1 MQEVQRTGAIIILLI
16 FLAFVWLQPKPV
28 PTSSTIHDTAYIKK
42 TDTLTKQKIKIQQKY
57 DTLYMYFLDSPYST
71 RLLDSAINI
80 NRQLDIKGVQ

>member
-28 PTSSTIHDTAYIKK
+28 PASSTIHDTAYIKK
-42 TDTLTKQKIKIQQKY
+42 TDTLTKQKLKIQQKY

-71 RLLDSAINI
+71 HLLDSAINI